1 MSSIV
6 DPSPA
11 SAPAASDPARWRIL
25 LVILAAIFMSLLS
38 VSIVNVALASIQTAL
53 DASRSDIQ
61 WVLSGYA
68 LTFGVVLVSAGRAG
82 DLMGRGGFFM
92 IGVSIF
98 TLASVAAGLAQSADQ
113 LNLARFVQGVGSGF
127 INPQGVGMIQ
137 QYFRGAERGRAFGF
151 FGTAVGVSVAIGPV
165 LGGLLIELGGESLG
179 WRLTFLVNVPVGLLT
194 LWLGYL
200 WFPRPLLHRPRLI
213 DGGSYVGPD
222 LSGQDAIVR
231 MNSHLQEGTRHDRN
245 LDSTAS
251 TPQKNGLSSLDPVG
265 ALLLGLGV
273 LAVLFPFVQ
282 AQQSA
287 LLWLLLPAGLL
298 LFFLWVQ
305 WEKFYARRGFSPM
318 VDLNIFRT
326 PSYRNGAI
334 IMTLYF
340 LGMTSI
346 WVLVPLF
353 IQLGLGKS
361 ALIASLIGIPSA
373 LLSAWSANW
382 AGKHI
387 TRLGRKIV
395 IGGLCMALLG
405 LASSILVVQLH
416 QQGLVSYWWLL
427 ASLALFGIGQGSV
440 ISPNQT
446 LTLAEVPIAYAGSSG
461 AIMQTGQ
468 RIGTSV
474 GIAVITALVFS
485 LVQHT
490 SWHWAISLGFAA
502 IMLNLSL
509 ALWMSIHDLRSR
521 KQSPPAS
528 SG

>member
-1 MSSIV
+1 MSITAEHL
-6 DPSPA
+6 PA
-11 SAPAASDPARWRIL
+11 PLAPATDGQDPARWRVL
-25 LVILAAIFMSLLS
+25 MVILAAIFMSLMG
-38 VSIVNVALASIQTAL
+38 VSIVNVALASIQQAL
-53 DASRSDIQ
+53 HASQSDIQ

-92 IGVSIF
+92 IGVAIF

-113 LNLARFVQGVGSGF
+113 LNLARFIQGVGSGF

-165 LGGLLIELGGESLG
+165 LGGLLIELGGDSFG

-194 LWLGYL
+194 LWLGYR
-200 WFPRPLLHRPRLI
+200 WFPRPLLHRPYPA
-213 DGGSYVGPD
+213 GGSAR
-222 LSGQDAIVR
+222 Q
-231 MNSHLQEGTRHDRN
+231 Q
-245 LDSTAS
+245 
-251 TPQKNGLSSLDPVG
+251 GLSSLDPVG

-273 LAVLFPFVQ
+273 LAVLFPFVEARQ
-282 AQQSA
+282 TL
-287 LLWLLLPAGLL
+287 LLWLLTPLGLL
-298 LFFLWVQ
+298 LFYLWMR
-305 WEKFYARRGFSPM
+305 WERFYARIGFSPM
-318 VDLNIFRT
+318 VELSIFQT

-340 LGMTSI
+340 LGMTSV

-361 ALIASLIGIPSA
+361 ALEASLIGIPSA

-382 AGKHI
+382 AGKHV
-387 TRLGRKIV
+387 TRMGRKIV
-395 IGGLCMALLG
+395 IVGLCMALLG
-405 LASSILVVQLH
+405 LASSILVVTLH
-416 QQGLVSYWWLL
+416 SHGLFSYWWLL
-427 ASLALFGIGQGSV
+427 GSLALFGLGQGSV

-474 GIAVITALVFS
+474 GIAVITALVFAVLPHS
-485 LVQHT
+485 
-490 SWHWAISLGFAA
+490 SWHLAFTLGFAS
-502 IMLNLSL
+502 IMLTLAL
-509 ALWMSIHDLRSR
+509 ALWVSIRDLHRRRDS
-521 KQSPPAS
+521 
-528 SG
+528 